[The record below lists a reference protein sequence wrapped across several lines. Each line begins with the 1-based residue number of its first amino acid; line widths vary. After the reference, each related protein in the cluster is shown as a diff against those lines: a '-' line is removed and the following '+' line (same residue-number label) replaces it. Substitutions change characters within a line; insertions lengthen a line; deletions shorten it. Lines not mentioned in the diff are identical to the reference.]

1 MNTKRSNLI
10 TVSVFILFVLA
21 CGSGGAIATQ
31 APIVVA
37 SDTPAPPPTATTVPT
52 KTPIPATPTPK
63 IQQFFTEDFQ
73 GASIESW
80 SYFLRSG
87 DESKFS
93 ISAEPDGLLFELTG
107 QRIFSYVVYDAF
119 EYEEVRVDATVE
131 NQGVNDNNITL
142 FCRYSEEKGWYEF
155 NIYSSGLYDM
165 YFTKPDSAGNLNYGL
180 IAEGGSNNINM
191 GQAVNEYGIMCEK
204 DALTLFINGKEIR
217 TIGIPSYVLEGGKV
231 GVSVSSFG
239 QVPVKVLI
247 QEVKISEP

>member
-1 MNTKRSNLI
+1 MNIKASTVLI
-10 TVSVFILFVLA
+10 LSGFMLFVLA
-21 CGSGGAIATQ
+21 CGAVGAVSTQPPQATNT
-31 APIVVA
+31 
-37 SDTPAPPPTATTVPT
+37 SAPPPTETTIPT

-63 IQQFFTEDFQ
+63 VQQFFTENFQ
-73 GASIESW
+73 GDSIDNW
-80 SYFLRSG
+80 FYFLRSG

-93 ISAEPDGLLFELTG
+93 ISVESDGLLFELSG

-142 FCRYSEEKGWYEF
+142 FCRYSEENGWYEF

-165 YFTKPDSAGNLNYGL
+165 YFTKPDPSGNLNYGL

-191 GQAVNEYGIMCEK
+191 GQAVNEYGISCKK
-204 DALTLFINGKEIR
+204 DSLTLFINGEEAR
-217 TIGIPSYVLEGGKV
+217 SVGIPNYVLENGKV

-239 QVPVKVLI
+239 QVPVKVLV
-247 QEVKISEP
+247 QKVEISEP